1 MSEPQ
6 HNLPTEDRSGVNNQ
20 PNNGMTPVNS
30 RTSLKAAGRQS
41 VKYLSLLLLSG
52 VASCSFGYLAAKQ
65 QIPSAIVESPAAAS
79 PQLADTSSLLTGADR
94 NFITQ
99 VVDKVGPAVVRIN
112 SSTTVATR
120 QPSGDEFDDPFF
132 RRFFGN
138 QMPQQTQPEDRE
150 VKRGTGSGF
159 IINNNGQ
166 ILTNAHVVA
175 GATSV
180 TVTLKDG
187 RTVKGKVK
195 GIDKVTDVAIVEVA
209 EKNLPSI
216 QLGNSDAL
224 KPGEWAIAIGN
235 PLGLDNTVTAGII
248 SATGRSSSD
257 IGASGKRVNYIQT
270 DAAINPGNSGGPLL
284 NSAGQVIGM
293 NTAILRGAQGLGFAI
308 PINTAQ
314 RIAKQLIATG
324 KVDHPFLGIQM
335 INLTP
340 ELKEQING
348 DPNSKIEIDT
358 DSGALIGRVVRNSPA
373 AKAGMRSGD
382 AIQSINGKAVKNSN
396 DVQQAVDSTQ
406 IGSNVQVQVRRNKQN
421 LTLNVTPIAAP
432 PIAAEPE

>member
-1 MSEPQ
+1 
-6 HNLPTEDRSGVNNQ
+6 
-20 PNNGMTPVNS
+20 
-30 RTSLKAAGRQS
+30 
-41 VKYLSLLLLSG
+41 
-52 VASCSFGYLAAKQ
+52 
-65 QIPSAIVESPAAAS
+65 
-79 PQLADTSSLLTGADR
+79 
-94 NFITQ
+94 
-99 VVDKVGPAVVRIN
+99 
-112 SSTTVATR
+112 
-120 QPSGDEFDDPFF
+120 
-132 RRFFGN
+132 
-138 QMPQQTQPEDRE
+138 
-150 VKRGTGSGF
+150 
-159 IINNNGQ
+159 
-166 ILTNAHVVA
+166 
-175 GATSV
+175 
-180 TVTLKDG
+180 
-187 RTVKGKVK
+187 
-195 GIDKVTDVAIVEVA
+195 
-209 EKNLPSI
+209 
-216 QLGNSDAL
+216 
-224 KPGEWAIAIGN
+224 
-235 PLGLDNTVTAGII
+235 
-248 SATGRSSSD
+248 
-257 IGASGKRVNYIQT
+257 
-270 DAAINPGNSGGPLL
+270 
-284 NSAGQVIGM
+284 M